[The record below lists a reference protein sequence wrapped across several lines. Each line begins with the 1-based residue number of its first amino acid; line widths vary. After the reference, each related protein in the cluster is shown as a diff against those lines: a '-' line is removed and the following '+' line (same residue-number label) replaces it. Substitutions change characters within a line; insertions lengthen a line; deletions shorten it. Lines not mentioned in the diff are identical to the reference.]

1 MTIPDAEENGRAG
14 RPLGTREPAGRG
26 QPVIEVSFDRP
37 DRCYA
42 PGDPLTARYRVICPG
57 VPLRAVEESVVWYTE
72 GKGEEDL
79 GVHRFE
85 RLTDRQVLAAST
97 DEVTFS
103 TMLPASP
110 LSYEGMIVKIRWC
123 VRIRAFFHGVRDFV
137 SEHVFQVGRI
147 PPARPDRMEP
157 TT

>member
-1 MTIPDAEENGRAG
+1 MTTPATNGNGHAG
-14 RPLGTREPAGRG
+14 GLLATREQAARG
-26 QPVIEVSFDRP
+26 QPVIEVAFDRS
-37 DRCYA
+37 DRSYA

-57 VPLRAVEESVVWYTE
+57 VALRAVEESVVWYTE

-85 RLTDRQVLAAST
+85 RHTDRQVLAAST

-103 TMLPASP
+103 TTLPASP

-123 VRIRAFFHGVRDFV
+123 VRVRVFFHGGRDFV

-147 PPARPDRMEP
+147 PPARPERTE
-157 TT
+157 TTT